1 MKLRV
6 GNACWHAFHVQH
18 AAVALEAG
26 YFAQEGID
34 VEIVHAK
41 INPKAIDRA
50 GRAGS
55 VTMKS
60 ARWFAT

>member
-34 VEIVHAK
+34 VERMDAPTFAK
-41 INPKAIDRA
+41 FIEEEN
-50 GRAGS
+50 
-55 VTMKS
+55 
-60 ARWFAT
+60 ARWAPIARSSVARPE